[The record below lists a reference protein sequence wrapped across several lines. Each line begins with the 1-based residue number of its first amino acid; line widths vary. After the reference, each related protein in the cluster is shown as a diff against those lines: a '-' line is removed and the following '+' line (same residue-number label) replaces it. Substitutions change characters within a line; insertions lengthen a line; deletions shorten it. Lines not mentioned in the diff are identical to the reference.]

1 VETAYDEVG
10 RCMGIGVMLIN
21 PIVILLFALA
31 STIIYPA
38 RALEKPGLVQ
48 SVAIGELMT
57 PGPLGDEALGNP
69 NAPLTVIE
77 YSSMTCPHC
86 AEFHL
91 NTFPEVKKRY
101 IDTGKVRFIF
111 REFPLDSLAVAAA
124 VLARCAGSGSYFR
137 LIDMLFARQQE
148 WMVLQPVPPL
158 FAIANQAGFTKQ
170 SFDECLANKQII
182 AGVEDSR
189 ARAESRFNVN
199 ATPTFFVNG
208 MLFRGAVGIEEIEKE
223 LQQLPSVRR

>member
-1 VETAYDEVG
+1 
-10 RCMGIGVMLIN
+10 MLKRSIVL
-21 PIVILLFALA
+21 IVIVLSATVA
-31 STIIYPA
+31 YSA
-38 RALEKPGLVQ
+38 HALEKPGMVQ

-57 PGPLGDEALGNP
+57 PGPLGDEALGKP
-69 NAPLTVIE
+69 NAPLIVIE

-91 NTFPEVKKRY
+91 TTFPEVKKRY

-124 VLARCAGSGSYFR
+124 VLARCAGSADYFR
-137 LIDMLFARQQE
+137 MIDMLFARQNE
-148 WMVLQPVPPL
+148 WMVLQPLPPL
-158 FAIANQAGFTKQ
+158 LAIANQAGFSKQ

-189 ARAESRFNVN
+189 ERAESRFNVN

-208 MLFRGAVGIEEIEKE
+208 APFRGPVGIEEIDKA
-223 LQQLPSVRR
+223 LQQLPR